1 MSEQLAHEQ
10 QVVEQQVD
18 GSLFSSYF
26 PLPYRAVSTFVFGIW
41 AWAITLQY
49 LTNLH
54 IDVESLIRFN
64 QQRSGPPLYR
74 SVYEVAA
81 ILTFV
86 YAVSAALFSMAS
98 NGSTYLTFF
107 GLDIWALS
115 CLVAVPA
122 VFFYPGY
129 AFHQSGR
136 FRFLRTLRRILLGGL
151 DRDTRFADILV
162 ADALTSYT
170 KVLGDMWVM
179 TCMVVSNK
187 PVVSIPDRAC
197 GSLYVVP
204 TIVAIPYLIRLRQCL
219 TDFLRS
225 GARDTTHLLNA
236 AKYATTF
243 PVIILS
249 TMQTSSDNASPEFG
263 ALTRYNL
270 WILSMVVNSLFSF
283 YWDVTKDWD
292 LTMFKIAS
300 SKDSNLPHK
309 GLRSILCFPSPYIY
323 YAAVFLDFI
332 LRFTWSLKVSPHL
345 YFFTDQEGSVFA
357 LEIMELFRRWI
368 WLFLR
373 IETEW
378 IRTTGAGRLPIAMA
392 DMSSEAHEAKD

>member
-10 QVVEQQVD
+10 VVEQSSVD
-18 GSLFSSYF
+18 ASLFSSYF
-26 PLPYRAVSTFVFGIW
+26 PLPYRAVSTFILGIW
-41 AWAITLQY
+41 AWALTLHY

-54 IDVESLIRFN
+54 IDVESLLRFN

-86 YAVSAALFSMAS
+86 YTVSATLFCMAS
-98 NGSTYLTFF
+98 NGSTYFTFLS
-107 GLDIWALS
+107 LDIWALS

-122 VFFYPGY
+122 IFFYPGY
-129 AFHQSGR
+129 AFHKSGR
-136 FRFLRTLRRILLGGL
+136 YRFLRTMRRILFGGL
-151 DRDTRFADILV
+151 DRDTRFADILL

-187 PVVSIPDRAC
+187 PVASMPDRTC
-197 GSLYVVP
+197 GGKYVVP
-204 TIVAIPYLIRLRQCL
+204 TIIAIPYLIRFRQCL
-219 TDFLRS
+219 TDYLRS
-225 GARDTTHLLNA
+225 GGRDSAHLINA
-236 AKYATTF
+236 AKYSTTF

-249 TMQTSSDNASPEFG
+249 AMQRSDASPEFG

-270 WILSMVVNSLFSF
+270 WVLCMIINSLFSF

-292 LTMFKIAS
+292 LTMFKVAS
-300 SKDSNLPHK
+300 AKNSQLPHK
-309 GLRSILCFPSPYIY
+309 GLRSILYFPSPYVY

-345 YFFTDQEGSVFA
+345 YFFNDQEGSVFA

-378 IRTTGAGRLPIAMA
+378 IRTTGAGRLPMA
-392 DMSSEAHEAKD
+392 VTDVGVAGLHEAKD